1 MKPPAS
7 DTPIAQLPA
16 RRKTAVLALCC
27 LPFVMAQLDAT
38 IVNVALPT
46 IAKDMHASLSSLQW
60 IVSAYVLVLSSL
72 LLFSGTLA
80 DRVGRRKN
88 LIAGIAVFV
97 IGSALCGLSD
107 SVGTLIAARCLQA
120 VGGAL
125 ISPATL
131 ATITTMYPERGERA
145 RAIGWWA
152 GSGGVGLALGPLLGG
167 ALVESLGW
175 QWVFYVNLLPG
186 VIAIVLCWLFL
197 PESRSP
203 KPRRFDI
210 AGVLLLMV
218 AVFTLA
224 HSIIEGP
231 SYGWTSPVI
240 LGGFA
245 VALSVL
251 VAFVLTGLH
260 RPDPVI
266 PPQLFLDGAFTRS
279 VLTVLLGTAAL
290 AGLLFTTTL
299 YLQDVRGLSPL
310 MAGVLTLPM
319 VTLSSAGAVIA
330 GGLVAK
336 GYSRA
341 LLLSSGLGIAASAA
355 GFWWLQADAVWLIV
369 VPFVLFG
376 AGFGVMNNPVN
387 VTAVSELPDAMA
399 GTAAS
404 VVSTFRQFGQVL
416 GVALV
421 GTLMAGHLGSNLS
434 TGFDAAS
441 TPVWIMIAACGLGIV
456 ALNLRASDPL
466 SGSTH
471 RQHAAPHP
479 SNHGGAGLHA

>member
-1 MKPPAS
+1 M
-7 DTPIAQLPA
+7 
-16 RRKTAVLALCC
+16 
-27 LPFVMAQLDAT
+27 
-38 IVNVALPT
+38 
-46 IAKDMHASLSSLQW
+46 
-60 IVSAYVLVLSSL
+60 
-72 LLFSGTLA
+72 
-80 DRVGRRKN
+80 
-88 LIAGIAVFV
+88 
-97 IGSALCGLSD
+97 
-107 SVGTLIAARCLQA
+107 
-120 VGGAL
+120 
-125 ISPATL
+125 
-131 ATITTMYPERGERA
+131 
-145 RAIGWWA
+145 
-152 GSGGVGLALGPLLGG
+152 
-167 ALVESLGW
+167 
-175 QWVFYVNLLPG
+175 FYVNLLPG

-224 HSIIEGP
+224 HAIIEGP

-251 VAFVLTGLH
+251 FAFVLTGLH

-266 PPQLFLDGAFTRS
+266 PPRLFLDGAFTRS
-279 VLTVLLGTAAL
+279 LLTVLLGTAAL

-299 YLQDVRGLSPL
+299 YLQDLRGLSPL

-319 VTLSSAGAVIA
+319 VTLSSAGAIIA

-341 LLLSSGLGIAASAA
+341 LLLFAGFGIAASAA
-355 GFWWLQADAVWLIV
+355 GFWWLQQDAVWLIV

-376 AGFGVMNNPVN
+376 AGFGVMHNPVN
-387 VTAVSELPDAMA
+387 VTVVSELPDAMA

-421 GTLMAGHLGSNLS
+421 GTLMAGHLGADLTS
-434 TGFDAAS
+434 GFDAAS
-441 TPVWIMIAACGLGIV
+441 TPVWIMIAVCGLGIV
-456 ALNLRASDPL
+456 ALNLRSSDPIA
-466 SGSTH
+466 GSTH
-471 RQHAAPHP
+471 RQHSAPHP